1 MKRPKSFIDNASAF
15 LSATVAA
22 PFSLLAGSV
31 STQPKSTPEEVFSG
45 DIDLTEDE
53 MLEQDRGEEGEVDDS
68 LEPQRNLRL
77 LSIDARAAPPE
88 GTNARKRRQ
97 WQVLSL
103 RRSAAHRYGGRI
115 Q

>member
-22 PFSLLAGSV
+22 PFSLLAGSA
-31 STQPKSTPEEVFSG
+31 STQPKSTPEDVFGG
-45 DIDLTEDE
+45 DIDLAEDE

-68 LEPQRNLRL
+68 PEPHRNLCL
-77 LSIDARAAPPE
+77 LSIDPGSTPPE

-97 WQVLSL
+97 WQLFAL
-103 RRSAAHRYGGRI
+103 RRSAAHRRTH
-115 Q
+115 